1 MLTVEP
7 ILIERYVVTGKVLYI
22 FRPVLNHG
30 TASLVTTAAAFCAG
44 EQDAFWPMHELLFE
58 RQSEVATTRDA
69 DLPNLMSRYAAELG
83 LAVTTFDTCMAEGA
97 TRQLAERLDAEQRQ
111 RGIRV
116 QPVFEIGEIRLI
128 GLQPFERFA
137 EIIERQ
143 P

>member
-7 ILIERYVVTGKVLYI
+7 ILIERYVVTGRVLYI

-30 TASLVTTAAAFCAG
+30 TASLVTTVAAFCAG

-69 DLPNLMSRYAAELG
+69 DLPNLMGSYAAELG
-83 LAVTTFDTCMAEGA
+83 LTVTTFTACLEGGA
-97 TRQLAERLDAEQRQ
+97 TRQLAENLDATPRQ

-116 QPVFEIGEIRLI
+116 QPIFEIGEIWLI